1 LFDESEL
8 KQLLARQNIS
18 RKTKI
23 LAVLSIDE
31 KSCKTVSEIKAVAE
45 AHGLREVR
53 KWNISQI
60 LNVAS
65 DMVVRLPKGW
75 EITEIGAYFLL
86 EQGLTSVSP
95 ARQYQNDLRK
105 IAAVVTSDNT
115 KAFLEEC
122 IIALETGLLRSA
134 TILSWVGA
142 ISILY
147 DEVLLNHLSNFNAE
161 LKKRYPKK
169 KQIKSTDDLATLKEH
184 EFLQIIH
191 AVSIIGK
198 NVKQELEQCL
208 QLRNACAHPNSL
220 NVGER
225 RIASHLEILILNVY
239 RKFVL

>member
-1 LFDESEL
+1 MFDESEL
-8 KQLLARQNIS
+8 KQLLARQDIS

-75 EITEIGAYFLL
+75 EITEIGACFLL

-122 IIALETGLLRSA
+122 ILALETGLLRSA

-147 DEVLLNHLSNFNAE
+147 DEVLLNHMSNFNAE
-161 LKKRYPKK
+161 LKKDILR
-169 KQIKSTDDLATLKEH
+169 
-184 EFLQIIH
+184 
-191 AVSIIGK
+191 K
-198 NVKQELEQCL
+198 N
-208 QLRNACAHPNSL
+208 R
-220 NVGER
+220 
-225 RIASHLEILILNVY
+225 
-239 RKFVL
+239 